1 MFVIFLKEV
10 NIFLSSLIAYLVI
23 GCFLGMSGL
32 VLWVFPDTNV
42 LEYGFA
48 EMDVFF
54 KYAPYLFLLLVPSI
68 TMRSFSEEKKNG
80 TLDILLTSPVSEEAI
95 IGAKYLSGVFL
106 ILLALAPSIIFYAS
120 LSFLA
125 YPTGNIDTGAIIGSY
140 IGLLLLG
147 SVFASIGIFCSSCTE
162 SQIVAFIITC
172 LLCFFFYE
180 GFESLSRIDVWKN
193 YSLWMEKLGIVSHYH
208 FISKG
213 IIDIADILYFMS
225 IIFLFLLAT
234 KISLSFQK

>member
-68 TMRSFSEEKKNG
+68 TMRSFSEEKKKWNFRYIAHKPG
-80 TLDILLTSPVSEEAI
+80 LRRSHYRCKI
-95 IGAKYLSGVFL
+95 
-106 ILLALAPSIIFYAS
+106 
-120 LSFLA
+120 SFGCFFN
-125 YPTGNIDTGAIIGSY
+125 T
-140 IGLLLLG
+140 
-147 SVFASIGIFCSSCTE
+147 FGISAEYYF
-162 SQIVAFIITC
+162 
-172 LLCFFFYE
+172 LCF
-180 GFESLSRIDVWKN
+180 SLFSC
-193 YSLWMEKLGIVSHYH
+193 VSYG
-208 FISKG
+208 K
-213 IIDIADILYFMS
+213 Y
-225 IIFLFLLAT
+225 
-234 KISLSFQK
+234 